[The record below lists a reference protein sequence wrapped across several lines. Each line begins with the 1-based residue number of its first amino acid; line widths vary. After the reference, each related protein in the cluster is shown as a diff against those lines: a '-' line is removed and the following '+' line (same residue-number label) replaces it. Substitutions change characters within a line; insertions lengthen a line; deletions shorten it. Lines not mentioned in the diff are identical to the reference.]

1 MLQQSADTLTLK
13 PSGEFSVPEKP
24 ATIASEVHFLT
35 NPNRNRVLRKG
46 IRIRLRMS
54 WRVTARYQHSKGV
67 SSHIMERTNMTNR
80 PRQGRQP
87 ERSSFSV
94 PVENPLQ

>member
-1 MLQQSADTLTLK
+1 MVLQQSADTLTLK

-46 IRIRLRMS
+46 IRIRTPH
-54 WRVTARYQHSKGV
+54 V
-67 SSHIMERTNMTNR
+67 MESNC
-80 PRQGRQP
+80 
-87 ERSSFSV
+87 SISA
-94 PVENPLQ
+94 